1 VPCAGVVALPAPG
14 RSAVDCRT
22 VKLALFQRAGALL
35 PLVFLLLG
43 GSACAGLHLTSIKM
57 TQQKPSN
64 VAVYFKVQDGSGNPV
79 GGLTAAQFR
88 IYEDDQLVSAYESKQ
103 TILNPE
109 VAAVHYTLLLVD
121 MSASVS
127 ESGNGEAVALAVGT
141 FTERVQKQ
149 QKVAIYA
156 FDGSADLHPIVPF
169 TDQAGSAKAGV
180 QQLATF
186 KPRDPSTNL
195 NGAVVK
201 ALDELDNA
209 LGKTNQPLKFGTLV
223 VFTDGTD
230 RADRVPEAIMR
241 QHIREK
247 PFDVYAIG
255 LGAEIKEPLLEEIG
269 KSGTAMAADRTAI
282 VKAFDD
288 VGTRVEAR
296 TRSYYL
302 LSYCSPARAGKHEVR
317 IEAVFQE
324 PGKTETSGSL
334 KSDFDATGFLP
345 GCDPNMPPAFDVT
358 RGDALA
364 PVPPPIEE
372 RKKEEKEEKKEER
385 KKDEKK
391 DERRDERKRDARPL
405 PPRPAPPP
413 PAPPP
418 PAPPPPPPP
427 PAATTPPPPPDFN
440 P

>member
-1 VPCAGVVALPAPG
+1 MERCTLLP
-14 RSAVDCRT
+14 
-22 VKLALFQRAGALL
+22 VKREFSHLVKAL
-35 PLVFLLLG
+35 PLVFLLVSTG
-43 GSACAGLHLTSIKM
+43 CAGLQLTSIKV

-64 VAVYFKVQDGSGNPV
+64 VAVYFKVQTRSGDPV
-79 GGLTAAQFR
+79 GGLTADQFR
-88 IYEDDQLVSAYESKQ
+88 IYEDDQLVSQYESKQ

-127 ESGNGEAVALAVGT
+127 ASGNGEAVALAVGT
-141 FTERVQKQ
+141 FTERVEKE

-169 TDQAGSAKAGV
+169 TDQPGSAKAGV
-180 QQLATF
+180 QQLVTF
-186 KPRDPSTNL
+186 RPRDPSTNL

-209 LGKTNQPLKFGTLV
+209 LGKTSQPLKFGTLV

-230 RADRVPEAIMR
+230 RADRVPEATMR

-269 KSGTAMAADRTAI
+269 KSGTAMAGDRTAI

-317 IEAVFQE
+317 IEAVRKDSE
-324 PGKTETSGSL
+324 KSETTGSL

-345 GCDPNMPPAFDVT
+345 GCDPGMPPAFDVT

-364 PVPPPIEE
+364 PIVAPIEERKKEERLKEDKKEETKEE
-372 RKKEEKEEKKEER
+372 RKKEEKEERREE
-385 KKDEKK
+385 K
-391 DERRDERKRDARPL
+391 KRDARPP

-413 PAPPP
+413 PALP
-418 PAPPPPPPP
+418 PPPPPPP
-427 PAATTPPPPPDFN
+427 PAATTPPPDFN

>member
-1 VPCAGVVALPAPG
+1 MKRAFVDHGRLGAGVLF
-14 RSAVDCRT
+14 
-22 VKLALFQRAGALL
+22 LAGLL
-35 PLVFLLLG
+35 ASTG
-43 GSACAGLHLTSIKM
+43 CAGLQLTSIKM

-64 VAVYFKVQDGSGNPV
+64 VAVYFKVQTQGGDPV
-79 GGLTAAQFR
+79 GGLSADQFR
-88 IYEDDQLVSAYESKQ
+88 IYEDGQLVSQYESKQ

-121 MSASVS
+121 MSGSVS
-127 ESGNGEAVALAVGT
+127 QSGNSESVALAVGT
-141 FTERVQKQ
+141 FTERVEKQ

-180 QQLATF
+180 QQLVTF
-186 KPRDPSTNL
+186 KPKDPSTNL

-209 LGKTNQPLKFGTLV
+209 LGKTSQPLKFGTLV

-230 RADRVPEAIMR
+230 RANRVPAATMQ

-255 LGAEIKEPLLEEIG
+255 LGAEMKEPQLQEIG
-269 KSGTAMAADRTAI
+269 KSGTAMAADKTAI

-288 VGTRVEAR
+288 VGARVEAR

-302 LSYCSPARAGKHEVR
+302 LSYCSPSRAGKHEVR
-317 IEAVFQE
+317 IEAVFRDAQKNE
-324 PGKTETSGSL
+324 STGSL
-334 KSDFDATGFLP
+334 KSDFDATGFMP
-345 GCDPNMPPAFDVT
+345 GCDPSTPPAFDVT
-358 RGDALA
+358 KGDALA
-364 PVPPPIEE
+364 AAPPEE
-372 RKKEEKEEKKEER
+372 KKKEEKKDEKKEEKKET
-385 KKDEKK
+385 KP
-391 DERRDERKRDARPL
+391 APRPATAPAAQASPPPPATPP
-405 PPRPAPPP
+405 PPRPA
-413 PAPPP
+413 A
-418 PAPPPPPPP
+418 APPPPP
-427 PAATTPPPPPDFN
+427 AQPDFN